1 MSPPVSI
8 LMSACNEEA
17 FISEAIDSM
26 LGQTYGDFEFIII
39 DDGSTDR
46 TRDIIRG
53 YDDARIR
60 LLCND
65 GNRGLAWSLNHGLQ
79 HCRSDLVA
87 RMDANDVSA
96 PARLEKQIA
105 RFRSRPAV
113 DLIWTGAVYMTRD
126 GELLCPKR
134 SPGLREAVALL
145 KTSPSSLPVGRN
157 NVNHMTVMF
166 RRAAVL
172 RVGGYS
178 ERHRWGQDGNL
189 WYRMLQEGAEF
200 EYLEEPL
207 MKIRLLPH
215 SVTGARHGHS
225 GTIEHEY
232 YANICR
238 LNGHYR
244 EALQQ
249 VARMPW
255 SLGKLR
261 LYASTV
267 KQRLGSS

>member
-1 MSPPVSI
+1 MTPHVSI
-8 LMSACNEEA
+8 LMSACNEED
-17 FISEAIDSM
+17 FITESIDSM
-26 LGQTYGDFEFIII
+26 LRQTFGEFEFLII

-46 TRDIIRG
+46 TRAIIRG
-53 YDDARIR
+53 YDDPRIR

-65 GNRGLAWSLNHGLQ
+65 GNRGLSASLNHGLRQ
-79 HCRSDLVA
+79 CRSDLVA
-87 RMDANDVSA
+87 RMDANDVA
-96 PARLEKQIA
+96 DPTRLEKQIV
-105 RFRSRPAV
+105 RFRSRPSV
-113 DLIWTGAVYMTRD
+113 DLVWTGAVYVTRE
-126 GELLCPKR
+126 GEPLCPKR
-134 SPGLREAVALL
+134 SPGLRESVELL
-145 KTSPSSLPVGRN
+145 KSSPSSLPVGRN

-189 WYRMLQEGAEF
+189 WYRMLQAGAEF

-215 SVTGARHGHS
+215 SVTGTRHGHAR
-225 GTIEHEY
+225 TTEHEY

-244 EALQQ
+244 EALRQ
-249 VARMPW
+249 VALMPW

-267 KQRLGSS
+267 RQRLVSS